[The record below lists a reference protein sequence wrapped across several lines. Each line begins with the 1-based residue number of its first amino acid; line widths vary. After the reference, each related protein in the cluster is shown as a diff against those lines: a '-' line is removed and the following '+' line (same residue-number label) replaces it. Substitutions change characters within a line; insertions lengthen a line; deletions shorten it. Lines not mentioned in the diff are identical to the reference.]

1 MRRQFAAT
9 AAGFSR
15 LLIISMIKP
24 HAVFRRERVASGKSE
39 GMRSQS
45 LFDQQADY
53 QLDVLDAD
61 TEALL
66 PPRDYQDAKRQT
78 GPGKRNATG

>member
-53 QLDVLDAD
+53 QLDVLGRCYRGA
-61 TEALL
+61 TLR
-66 PPRDYQDAKRQT
+66 RDYQDAKRQT
-78 GPGKRNATG
+78 GPSKRNVAG